1 MSLSIA
7 TWNVNSARQRAGHI
21 AAFLDRVRPD
31 LLLLQEIKCEA
42 KAFPAEAFA
51 QAGYGAEIV
60 GQKAYNGV
68 AVLSRVPVRVTERVL
83 PGLDPALAEQAR
95 YIEVETRGVR
105 VGNLY
110 LPNGNSGGEAGYA
123 GKLAWMGALA
133 DHAQRLLDEDVDLVL
148 AGDYNVC
155 PEDVDFAP
163 RTLPA
168 GDALIRDQTRAAFRR
183 LIWLGLT
190 DALRAVQPG
199 GPAYTF
205 WDYQAGCWPQ
215 DRGLRIDH
223 ALLSPRLAE
232 RLESVRIERDERAAE
247 QPSDHVPVV
256 ITLGDQPQ

>member
-1 MSLSIA
+1 MTLSIA

-21 AAFLDRVRPD
+21 GAFLDRVRPD

-42 KAFPAEAFA
+42 AAFPAAVFA
-51 QAGYGAEIV
+51 ERGYGAEIV

-68 AVLSRVPVRVTERVL
+68 AVLSRAPVRVVERVL
-83 PGLDPALAEQAR
+83 PGLDETLAAQAR
-95 YIEVETRGVR
+95 YIEVETQGVR

-123 GKLAWMGALA
+123 GKLAWMDALA
-133 DHAQRLLDEDVDLVL
+133 SHAERLLAEDVDLVL

-155 PEDVDFAP
+155 PEDIDFAP

-168 GDALIRDQTRAAFRR
+168 GDALIRPETRARFRR
-183 LIWLGLT
+183 LIWSGLT
-190 DALRAVQPG
+190 DALRAVQPDG
-199 GPAYTF
+199 AAYTF

-232 RLESVRIERDERAAE
+232 RLQTVRVERDERAAE

-256 ITLGDQPQ
+256 VTLAD